1 MADQQD
7 KGEGVSVSSEG
18 KRRGRSEGGPRND
31 PKAIDEVT
39 AFLNGTLER
48 MGLDCD
54 VERFDEDDD
63 VVLEIRGEDA
73 ATAIGKKGATLD
85 ALQLLANRVAR
96 KATGPTGFT
105 SILLDADGYRARREQ
120 SLTEM
125 AQRLGEQA
133 RRDGQVVSLDPNL
146 SPRDRRVVHMALA
159 EFPGVATRSV
169 GEGFER
175 RLQIVPAPERR
186 G

>member
-1 MADQQD
+1 MSD
-7 KGEGVSVSSEG
+7 EG
-18 KRRGRSEGGPRND
+18 KRRGRGGDTGPRND
-31 PKAIDEVT
+31 PKAVEEVMG
-39 AFLNGTLER
+39 FLQGTLDR

-54 VERFDEDDD
+54 IERFDEDED

-96 KATGPTGFT
+96 KATGPAGFT

-133 RRDGQVVSLDPNL
+133 KRDGQVVSLDPNL

-159 EFPGVATRSV
+159 DVPGVSTRSV